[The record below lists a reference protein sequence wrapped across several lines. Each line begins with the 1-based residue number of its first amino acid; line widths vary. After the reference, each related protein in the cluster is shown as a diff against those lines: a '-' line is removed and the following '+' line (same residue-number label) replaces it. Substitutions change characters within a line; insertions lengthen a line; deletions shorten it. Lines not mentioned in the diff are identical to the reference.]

1 MHSSWVEQG
10 LRPLAGSLEDS
21 RCLGHVG
28 CKNQARPKDPTHQNC
43 GQNLLEKHPQRRG
56 GPEGPGREKAGAS
69 TRPPQPPG
77 YLLLPS
83 AVVIHAVLGCH
94 GGGGVQG
101 GGIEGH
107 ALHVGNVAGEI
118 AQARAVRLVWVPPVL
133 EELFEQRGLAALG
146 KDRDLAGTEE
156 EKVVAGPGSP
166 EHRGH
171 PAGVLQGTSDAPST
185 PPTQPLHPAG
195 PTLTVPPGSLPHLG
209 LPGVVHLGDEVGG
222 CLEGGLPLL
231 GVGLPACRPKVSKE
245 PAVSAAPQCLALQG
259 KQKANLPP
267 FRS

>member
-1 MHSSWVEQG
+1 MLVVKIKQDQRIPPIKTVVKTSQRNTLREEVGQRGQG
-10 LRPLAGSLEDS
+10 G
-21 RCLGHVG
+21 
-28 CKNQARPKDPTHQNC
+28 
-43 GQNLLEKHPQRRG
+43 RRQS
-56 GPEGPGREKAGAS
+56 AS
-69 TRPPQPPG
+69 TCPPQPPG

-83 AVVIHAVLGCH
+83 AVVIHAVLGGH

-185 PPTQPLHPAG
+185 LSAGHPPTQPLHPAG

-231 GVGLPACRPKVSKE
+231 GVGLPACRPKVSKK
-245 PAVSAAPQCLALQG
+245 PAVSAAPQRSALQG